1 MRVRNIE
8 QENNSEIAFNAV
20 KSHLSTEKAGKGAK
34 FNSSMERKIE
44 RLWLQSKPL
53 GWNYSDFVVHVLGV
67 LVVLSHRN
75 KVKPIIAPPRSS
87 NSEIAS

>member
-20 KSHLSTEKAGKGAK
+20 KSYLSTEKAGKGAK
-34 FNSSMERKIE
+34 FNSSMERRIE
-44 RLWLQSKPL
+44 ALWLRSEEL

-67 LVVLSHRN
+67 LVVLNHRN
-75 KVKPIIAPPRSS
+75 KVSPM
-87 NSEIAS
+87 IASERKINKEISA